1 MTRYKMFLH
10 TLFQSHY
17 VYKFISMLRAL
28 PLVCPLCKSFI
39 CTSKESTKF
48 TAYNCLIFNYVFN
61 ECIIYYI
68 YYIIYIMYIT
78 IYIVMFTE
86 TKWICAAVLPALP
99 YEKKNILYL
108 HTIFEP
114 YQIKLCVTVRKFE
127 EVL

>member
-39 CTSKESTKF
+39 CISKEPTKY
-48 TAYNCLIFNYVFN
+48 TVFN
-61 ECIIYYI
+61 E
-68 YYIIYIMYIT
+68 
-78 IYIVMFTE
+78 YIVMFTE
-86 TKWICAAVLPALP
+86 TKCICAAVLPALT
-99 YEKKNILYL
+99 YEMKNILYL

-114 YQIKLCVTVRKFE
+114 YQIKLSC
-127 EVL
+127 

>member
-1 MTRYKMFLH
+1 MCLH

-28 PLVCPLCKSFI
+28 PIVCTLYKSFI
-39 CTSKESTKF
+39 CISKESTKF
-48 TAYNCLIFNYVFN
+48 TAYNFLIFNYVFN
-61 ECIIYYI
+61 E
-68 YYIIYIMYIT
+68 
-78 IYIVMFTE
+78 YIVMFTE

-99 YEKKNILYL
+99 YEKENILYL